1 MRFSLLIIFIFILS
15 CTTNIYEKEVKK
27 LSIKNVFSNKGFTLI
42 YSDDLKKKKDNF
54 KETRQ

>member
-1 MRFSLLIIFIFILS
+1 MRFSLLIIFVFILS

-42 YSDDLKKKKDNF
+42 YSDDLKKK
-54 KETRQ
+54 R